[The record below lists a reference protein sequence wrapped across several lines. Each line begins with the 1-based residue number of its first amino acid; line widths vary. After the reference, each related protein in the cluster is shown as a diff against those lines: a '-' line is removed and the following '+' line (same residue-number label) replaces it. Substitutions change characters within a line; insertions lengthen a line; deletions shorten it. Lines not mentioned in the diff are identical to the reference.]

1 MFPAISQVTSI
12 MMKVSPATLGVRSGV
27 MGWGVDMEHKKQSN
41 LGKPNIRLITDFN
54 DTKNEIKC

>member
-1 MFPAISQVTSI
+1 